1 METIENIDDGPEAL
15 QAFIDT
21 IKATPPTS
29 KLNCTSAI
37 SCGHSSGQN
46 DTPDDESQNDDSEC
60 KSDAGSRE
68 QLQEMSTEW
77 MVTVR
82 AAASQPEP

>member
-1 METIENIDDGPEAL
+1 METIEKIDEGPEAL
-15 QAFIDT
+15 QAFFDT
-21 IKATPPTS
+21 IKATQPTS

-60 KSDAGSRE
+60 EGDAGSR
-68 QLQEMSTEW
+68 QHLHYS
-77 MVTVR
+77 
-82 AAASQPEP
+82 AL